1 MINQQTTFDEML
13 TLLRKMYEQKIPF
26 NRVLGMQ
33 IEALA
38 LDGVRVRFEMKAELI
53 GNYIHGFLHGGAIS
67 AVLDATGGM
76 NASVGILKKLE
87 RRTAEEITDRL
98 ARVGTIDLRVDF
110 LRPGVGHDFIAT
122 STIMRSGKR
131 VAVTRMEL
139 HNDHHVLIAVGTG
152 TYIVG

>member
-1 MINQQTTFDEML
+1 MIEQKMTFEEML
-13 TLLRKMYEQKIPF
+13 TLIKTMYEQKIPF
-26 NRVLGMQ
+26 NRVLGMK
-33 IEALA
+33 IATLA
-38 LDGVRVRFEMKAELI
+38 PDDVRVRFKMKAELI

-76 NASVGILKKLE
+76 NASIGILKKLE
-87 RRTAEEITDRL
+87 HRPPEEIADRL

-110 LRPGVGHDFIAT
+110 LRPGVGLDFVAT

-139 HNDHHVLIAVGTG
+139 HNDQNVLIAVGTG